1 MSICIYSLD
10 AKIYYIIT
18 FFIIHHIKG
27 TMMLQKLTLEL
38 PLMKVKN
45 VCAQTH
51 YYKISLGYSC
61 IVYVRS
67 ASFDQIWE
75 QIRELKH

>member
-1 MSICIYSLD
+1 
-10 AKIYYIIT
+10 
-18 FFIIHHIKG
+18 
-27 TMMLQKLTLEL
+27 MMLQKLTLEL

-51 YYKISLGYSC
+51 YQKISLGYSC

>member
-1 MSICIYSLD
+1 
-10 AKIYYIIT
+10 
-18 FFIIHHIKG
+18 
-27 TMMLQKLTLEL
+27 MMLQKLTLSPSALEL

-67 ASFDQIWE
+67 AFFDQIWE
-75 QIRELKH
+75 QIREVKHQISYLGCRRIAKTN

>member
-1 MSICIYSLD
+1 
-10 AKIYYIIT
+10 
-18 FFIIHHIKG
+18 
-27 TMMLQKLTLEL
+27 MMLQKLTLEL

-75 QIRELKH
+75 QIIEVKHQISYLGCRRIAKTN